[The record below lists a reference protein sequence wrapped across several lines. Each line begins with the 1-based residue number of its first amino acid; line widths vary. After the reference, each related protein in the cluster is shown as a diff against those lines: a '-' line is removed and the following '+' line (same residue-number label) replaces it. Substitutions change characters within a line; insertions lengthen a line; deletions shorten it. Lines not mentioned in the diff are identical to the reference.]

1 MECKT
6 SGERG
11 EGALT
16 DREIGQK
23 LKNFGAVWQRVQK
36 NKKLPGS
43 AKLMP
48 GKSPKS
54 RAVRFGGR

>member
-1 MECKT
+1 M
-6 SGERG
+6 
-11 EGALT
+11 T